1 LPEPAIGLQVQGKSR
16 SLGLLLTM
24 AHLSPVEIANW
35 IAIYLAA
42 GMCCAIA
49 MVMSVSVAAHGVW
62 RERAWQEARTLRGAA
77 LFMPKLW
84 WRWQK
89 LYFLSTPVT
98 LGIVCY
104 FAATLRWN

>member
-1 LPEPAIGLQVQGKSR
+1 
-16 SLGLLLTM
+16 M

-42 GMCCAIA
+42 AMCCAIA
-49 MVMSVSVAAHGVW
+49 MVLSVSVAAHGLW
-62 RERAWQEARTLRGAA
+62 RERAWEEARTVRGAA
-77 LFMPKLW
+77 LFLPKAW

-98 LGIVCY
+98 LGIVGW
-104 FAATLRWN
+104 FAATLSWS